1 MFKALNKDE
10 LDIVID
16 AMAEKR
22 FNAGEVVIKQGDA
35 GAVLQV
41 VEEGQLE
48 CFKKFGKDEEPKY
61 LKT

>member
-35 GAVLQV
+35 GAVLYV
-41 VEEGQLE
+41 VEEGQLD
-48 CFKKFGKDEEPKY
+48 CLKKFGTD
-61 LKT
+61 